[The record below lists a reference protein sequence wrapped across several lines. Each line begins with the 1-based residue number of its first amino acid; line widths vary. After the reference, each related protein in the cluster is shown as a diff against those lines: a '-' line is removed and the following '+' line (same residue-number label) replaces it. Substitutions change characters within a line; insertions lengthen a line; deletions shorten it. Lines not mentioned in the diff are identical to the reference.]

1 MKHPLPLSALSACIL
16 LSACATNPT
25 LTASPAELRAKIQ
38 HAHVTV
44 LPIAQPAPLTEKTK
58 AQAVGNF
65 IFASVVSSVVGSSGS
80 ASNPQQFQA
89 NVDIATSFGNELSK
103 ALPTSYSVASG
114 KGADLALAK
123 KISDYFAQSDPS
135 ANPVDKELS
144 IAVSAPLWELG
155 YTSFLG
161 SEDYALNYHIQVSL
175 LEKSNGKTSPVKTV
189 SCAASAP
196 EKMALEQWQAN
207 DYAAINASA
216 QSIVDSCFK
225 RFLQNTGLNDAA
237 VGATSQAE
245 PAVTVK

>member
-1 MKHPLPLSALSACIL
+1 MKHPALASALTTCFF
-16 LSACATNPT
+16 LSACATNT
-25 LTASPAELRAKIQ
+25 TITVTPAEIRNKIQ

-65 IFASVVSSVVGSSGS
+65 IFSSVISSVVGSSGS

-123 KISDYFAQSDPS
+123 KISDYFAKSDPS
-135 ANPVDKELS
+135 SNPADQKLS
-144 IAVSAPLWELG
+144 IAVGAPLWELG

-161 SEDYALNYHIQVSL
+161 SEDYALNYHIQVSV
-175 LEKSNGKTSPVKTV
+175 LEKSKDSTTPLKSV
-189 SCAASAP
+189 SCAAAAP
-196 EKMALEQWQAN
+196 EKMPLEQWQSN
-207 DYAAINASA
+207 DYAALNASA
-216 QSIVDSCFK
+216 QTIVDSCFK
-225 RFLQNTGLNDAA
+225 RFLTETGLADAA
-237 VGATSQAE
+237 GLIHAIH
-245 PAVTVK
+245 